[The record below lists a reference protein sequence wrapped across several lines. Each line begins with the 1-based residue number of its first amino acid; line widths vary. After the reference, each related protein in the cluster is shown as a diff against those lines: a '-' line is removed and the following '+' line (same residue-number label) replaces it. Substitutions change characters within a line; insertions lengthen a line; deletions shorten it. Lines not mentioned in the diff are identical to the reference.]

1 MGLEAV
7 LEEIRERGR
16 EEVERIRRESQ
27 EETTRV
33 LMAAQERA
41 AKIKQAANEEMERQ
55 AAYIMGQEVSAA
67 NLQVKRELLNT
78 QKELLDQVYQRAKE
92 AIAGL
97 PESFHREAIESLLEE
112 AKTQVPGGVV
122 HVNPRDR
129 RLLEE
134 ILAKNPAFRDFSV
147 GSDADIDGGV
157 IVESRD
163 GSLQLDYSY
172 RTFLDMV
179 WESGLK
185 DASDLLFG

>member
-16 EEVERIRRESQ
+16 QEVERIRKESQ
-27 EETTRV
+27 EETARV
-33 LMAAQERA
+33 LTAAQERA
-41 AKIKQAANEEMERQ
+41 GKIKQAANEEVERQ
-55 AAYIMGQEVSAA
+55 AAYIMSQEVSAA
-67 NLQVKRELLNT
+67 NLQVKREMLNT
-78 QKELLDQVYQRAKE
+78 QKELLDRVYQHARE
-92 AIAGL
+92 SIAGM
-97 PESFHREAIESLLEE
+97 PESFHREAITNLLKE
-112 AKTQVPGGVV
+112 AKTQIQEGVV
-122 HVNPRDR
+122 HVNSRHR
-129 RLLEE
+129 KILEE
-134 ILAKNPAFRDFSV
+134 VLSQNPEFRNFSM
-147 GSDADIDGGV
+147 GNDADIDGGV

>member
-16 EEVERIRRESQ
+16 KEVERIRRESQ
-27 EETTRV
+27 EEITRV
-33 LMAAQERA
+33 LSAAQERA
-41 AKIKQAANEEMERQ
+41 AKIKQAANEEVERQ
-55 AAYIMGQEVSAA
+55 AAYVMNQETSAA

-78 QKELLDQVYQRAKE
+78 QKELLDQVYLRAKE
-92 AIAGL
+92 LIAGQ
-97 PESFHREAIESLLEE
+97 PESFHREAITNLLKE
-112 AKTQVPGGVV
+112 AKTQIGEGVV
-122 HVNPRDR
+122 HVNSRDR
-129 RLLEE
+129 RVLEQV
-134 ILAKNPAFRDFSV
+134 LAQNPEFKTFSV

-157 IVESRD
+157 IVERKD

>member
-7 LEEIRERGR
+7 LEEIREQGR
-16 EEVERIRRESQ
+16 REVERIGRESQ

-33 LMAAQERA
+33 LSAAQERA
-41 AKIKQAANEEMERQ
+41 AKIKQAASEEVERQ
-55 AAYIMGQEVSAA
+55 AAYIMNQEVSAA

-78 QKELLDQVYQRAKE
+78 QKELLDQVYIRAKE
-92 AIAGL
+92 LIAGL
-97 PESFHREAIESLLEE
+97 PESFHREAITNLLKE
-112 AKTQVPGGVV
+112 AGSQIGDGVV

-134 ILAKNPAFRDFSV
+134 VLAQNPELKTFSV
-147 GSDADIDGGV
+147 GRDADIDGGV
-157 IVESRD
+157 IVENRD

>member
-16 EEVERIRRESQ
+16 QEVERIRKESQ
-27 EETTRV
+27 EETARV
-33 LMAAQERA
+33 LTAAQERA
-41 AKIKQAANEEMERQ
+41 GKIKQAANEEVERQ
-55 AAYIMGQEVSAA
+55 AAYIMSQEVSAA
-67 NLQVKRELLNT
+67 NLQVKREMLNT
-78 QKELLDQVYQRAKE
+78 QKELLDRVYQHARE
-92 AIAGL
+92 AIAGM
-97 PESFHREAIESLLEE
+97 PESFHREAITNLLKE
-112 AKTQVPGGVV
+112 AKTQIQEGVV
-122 HVNPRDR
+122 HTNSRHR
-129 RLLEE
+129 KILEE
-134 ILAKNPAFRDFSV
+134 VLSQNPEFRNFSM
-147 GSDADIDGGV
+147 GNDADIDGGV

>member
-16 EEVERIRRESQ
+16 KEVERIRRESQ

-33 LMAAQERA
+33 LTAAQERA
-41 AKIKQAANEEMERQ
+41 AKIKQTANEEVERQ

-97 PESFHREAIESLLEE
+97 PESFHREAIINLLRE
-112 AKTQVPGGVV
+112 AKTQIQGGVV
-122 HVNPRDR
+122 HVNPA
-129 RLLEE
+129 
-134 ILAKNPAFRDFSV
+134 I
-147 GSDADIDGGV
+147 G
-157 IVESRD
+157 
-163 GSLQLDYSY
+163 DYSKKSSR
-172 RTFLDMV
+172 RTPSSGIFLWEAATPTSMV
-179 WESGLK
+179 V
-185 DASDLLFG
+185 

>member
-16 EEVERIRRESQ
+16 QEVERIRKESQ
-27 EETTRV
+27 EETARV
-33 LMAAQERA
+33 LTAAQERA
-41 AKIKQAANEEMERQ
+41 GKIKQAANEEVERQ
-55 AAYIMGQEVSAA
+55 AAYIMSQEVSAA
-67 NLQVKRELLNT
+67 NLQVKREMLNT
-78 QKELLDQVYQRAKE
+78 QKELLDRVYQHARE
-92 AIAGL
+92 AIAGM
-97 PESFHREAIESLLEE
+97 PESFHREAITNLLKE
-112 AKTQVPGGVV
+112 AKTQIQEGVV
-122 HVNPRDR
+122 HVNSRHR
-129 RLLEE
+129 KILEE
-134 ILAKNPAFRDFSV
+134 VLSQNPEFRNFSL